1 MPDSTADICDELNDA
16 AQVCHPLF
24 NSYGKKT
31 CFEGEIYTVKC
42 LEDNSMV
49 RKVLEEPGNG
59 RVLVVDG
66 NASMRCALLGDM
78 LATLGIENNWSGVI
92 VSGCIRDSEVISR
105 LEIGV
110 MALATHPR
118 KSVKRGQGE
127 IGISVDIAGVE
138 FNPGH
143 YVYADLD
150 GVIVVKTKINQQVKI
165 I

>member
-1 MPDSTADICDELNDA
+1 MPNYTADVCDELNDA
-16 AQVCHPLF
+16 AHVCHPVF
-24 NSYGKKT
+24 NHYGKKT
-31 CFEGEIYTVKC
+31 CFEGAICTVKC
-42 LEDNSMV
+42 FEDNSMV
-49 RKVLEEPGNG
+49 RKMLEELGNG

-66 NASMRCALLGDM
+66 NGSMRCALLGDM

-92 VSGCIRDSEVISR
+92 VNGCIRDSEIISR

-110 MALATHPR
+110 MALGTHPC

-127 IGISVDIAGVE
+127 IETVVDIAGVE

-150 GVIVVKTKINQQVKI
+150 GVIVVKTPINQ
-165 I
+165 